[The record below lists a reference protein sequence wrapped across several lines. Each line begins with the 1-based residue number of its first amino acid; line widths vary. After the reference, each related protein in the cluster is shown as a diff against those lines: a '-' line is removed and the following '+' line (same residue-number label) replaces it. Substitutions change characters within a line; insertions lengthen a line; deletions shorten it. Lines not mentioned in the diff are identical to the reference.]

1 MIPEQIKNL
10 LKSGHAAPSAD
21 NSQPWLFVWDG
32 EALYIRYD
40 AKRVQGKTFPPES
53 LATFLAVG
61 GVIENIS
68 QAVSFTDFSLEI
80 DIPDTINTDLSEP
93 YVKISFRDTQESN
106 HDVHQHPLFQRHTN
120 RFKYRKTPIPSNI
133 RHTLATMTEGRAH
146 IKVFEQK
153 IFIKEISSVAL
164 AASKVR
170 FQTQESHEWLGKSL
184 RFTDNSVKKADG
196 LDVRTLD
203 LPPGGR
209 QFLHFISD
217 WNRIQSLNKLGVYN
231 LLALI
236 DSRPLRQAPAIVSIL
251 SPTDPGSSLDA
262 GRLLTRAWIHL
273 NSLGIAVHPYYVV
286 SDQLDRL
293 NKNLVP
299 EKLTGQVEN
308 LKYKCENLFNLKAGE
323 ALHMLLR
330 IGYPT
335 RTPPRS
341 LRLPFERVFTDL
353 TYD

>member
-10 LKSGHAAPSAD
+10 VKSGHAAPSAD
-21 NSQPWLFVWDG
+21 NTQPWLFVWDG

-40 AKRVQGKTFPPES
+40 AKRVQGTTFPPES
-53 LATFLAVG
+53 QATFLAVG

-68 QAVSFTDFSLEI
+68 QAASFADIALDI
-80 DIPDTINTDLSEP
+80 NIPDTISTDLSEP
-93 YVKISFRDTQESN
+93 YVKISFLDTQESN
-106 HDVHQHPLFQRHTN
+106 TDIHQHPLFQRHTN
-120 RFKYRKTPIPSNI
+120 RFKYRKTPLPSDI
-133 RHTLATMTEGRAH
+133 KHTLTTMTEGNAH
-146 IKVFEQK
+146 IKIFEQK
-153 IFIKEISSVAL
+153 TSIKKIASVAL

-170 FQTQESHEWLGKSL
+170 FQTQEVHEWLAKSL
-184 RFTDNSVKKADG
+184 RFTDHSVKKADG

-217 WNRIQSLNKLGVYN
+217 WNRIQPLNKLGIYN

-236 DSRPLRQAPAIVSIL
+236 DSRPLRQAPAIVSII
-251 SPTDPGSSLDA
+251 SSTDPRSSLNA
-262 GRLLTRAWIHL
+262 GRLLARAWTHL

-286 SDQLDRL
+286 SDQLNRL

-308 LKYKCENLFNLKAGE
+308 LKYQCENLFNLEAGE

-353 TYD
+353 TND